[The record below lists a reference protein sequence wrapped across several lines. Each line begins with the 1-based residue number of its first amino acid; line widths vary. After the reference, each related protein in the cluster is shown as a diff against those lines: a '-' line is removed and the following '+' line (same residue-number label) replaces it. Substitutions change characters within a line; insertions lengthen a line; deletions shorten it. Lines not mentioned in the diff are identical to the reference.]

1 MRAPVNRP
9 RPRATARYRMTNV
22 SPQRQIVQVT
32 ADRVEE
38 ALSALLAAGPA
49 AANRFARQAESARIP
64 LDRFWCLADE
74 FGRYRA
80 AVLAV
85 PSLGRTAMLLASHAH
100 GADEARQL
108 GPLIA
113 AAAEGC
119 SDCCDIAQA
128 LIEPSRGHDLA
139 AFEAGGL
146 RQLAVLEYLE
156 RHLPR
161 AGTLEALPVPSGWTI
176 DAAAAPD
183 VLSGADPHALGA
195 TCRAE
200 IIAVLEASYRET
212 RDCPGLAGLRRT
224 SDVLDGHFGTGSRA
238 RFWLLARR
246 GGAAEGV
253 CLINT
258 SPDGNSAELVYL
270 GLAPSARGHG
280 IGRALLSAGM
290 RACSLARIGSISLA
304 VDAANEPAKSLYA
317 SLGFRRTTTRA
328 ALIRPLHASPC

>member
-1 MRAPVNRP
+1 
-9 RPRATARYRMTNV
+9 
-22 SPQRQIVQVT
+22 
-32 ADRVEE
+32 
-38 ALSALLAAGPA
+38 
-49 AANRFARQAESARIP
+49 
-64 LDRFWCLADE
+64 
-74 FGRYRA
+74 
-80 AVLAV
+80 
-85 PSLGRTAMLLASHAH
+85 MLLASHAH
-100 GADEARQL
+100 GADDARQL

-119 SDCCDIAQA
+119 ADCCDIAQA
-128 LIEPSRGHDLA
+128 LVEPGKVHDLA
-139 AFEAGGL
+139 AFDAGGL

-161 AGTLEALPVPSGWTI
+161 AGTLEALAVPPGWTI
-176 DAAAAPD
+176 AAAAAPE

-195 TCRAE
+195 DCRAE

-246 GGAAEGV
+246 SGAAEGV
-253 CLINT
+253 CLVNT
-258 SPDGNSAELVYL
+258 SPDGSSAELVYL
-270 GLAPSARGHG
+270 GLAPSARGKG
-280 IGRALLSAGM
+280 VARALLSAAM

-317 SLGFRRTTTRA
+317 SLGFRRTTMRA
-328 ALIRPLHASPC
+328 ALIRPLRASAR